1 MFLHLSA
8 SHSVRGGS
16 APVHGGIHHH
26 LPGQTLPKQ
35 TPTWADII
43 RADTSTPGQ
52 TSPRQTPP
60 RQTPPWIDTPLGRHP
75 SSRRLLLRT
84 VRILLEC
91 ILVASFFCNTQS
103 WQCSHFLH
111 CLNLNKKL
119 NAVISSIQRS
129 TKMTALP
136 ILCITGKLN

>member
-8 SHSVRGGS
+8 SHSVRGGICPS
-16 APVHGGIHHH
+16 AWWD
-26 LPGQTLPKQ
+26 
-35 TPTWADII
+35 TPPPPWADTPQADIHLG
-43 RADTSTPGQ
+43 RYHLGRHPHPWSDTPQADT
-52 TSPRQTPP
+52 
-60 RQTPPWIDTPLGRHP
+60 PWIDTPLGRHP

-91 ILVASFFCNTQS
+91 ILVASFFCNTQI

-119 NAVISSIQRS
+119 NAVISSIHRS